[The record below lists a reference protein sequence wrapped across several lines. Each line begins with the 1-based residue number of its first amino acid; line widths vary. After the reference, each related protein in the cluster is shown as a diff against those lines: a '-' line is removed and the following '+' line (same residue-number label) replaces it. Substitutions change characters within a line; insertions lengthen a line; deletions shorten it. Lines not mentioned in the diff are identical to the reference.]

1 MVESNE
7 MRSVVRTRMQCL
19 RVWRRDDSGGRQG
32 ARVPECRVRGAGVTA
47 ATVAI
52 QRYPGLALG
61 GNGAN
66 NAGEARVRG
75 RPSFS

>member
-1 MVESNE
+1 MS
-7 MRSVVRTRMQCL
+7 
-19 RVWRRDDSGGRQG
+19 D
-32 ARVPECRVRGAGVTA
+32 RVPECQSARVRGAGATA

-52 QRYPGLALG
+52 QRYPGLVLG

-75 RPSFS
+75 RPSF

>member
-1 MVESNE
+1 V
-7 MRSVVRTRMQCL
+7 
-19 RVWRRDDSGGRQG
+19 QG
-32 ARVPECRVRGAGVTA
+32 SGAGVTA
-47 ATVAI
+47 AIVAI